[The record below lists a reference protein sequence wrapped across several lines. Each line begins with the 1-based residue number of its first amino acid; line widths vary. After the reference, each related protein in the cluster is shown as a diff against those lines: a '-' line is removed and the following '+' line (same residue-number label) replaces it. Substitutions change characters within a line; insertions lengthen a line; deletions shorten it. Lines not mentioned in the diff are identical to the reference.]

1 MFQVRILVGPPTH
14 RRRNR
19 GPVPAGP
26 FLCVNTDLERLIVLQ
41 RLDSA
46 AQEAQQRLAG
56 QPERGRALETRL
68 ESVRQ
73 TVLDAKLRFTE
84 NQNARRA
91 IEKDVATSQG
101 RLSKFRDQLMAV
113 KTNREYQAVQKE
125 IEVAQTEVRE
135 MEEKILERMIDGD
148 DLTAVVKRAETELAA
163 QQKASEAERHA
174 MDAELAELK
183 ASLERLGNERA
194 ELVHAIAPP
203 VLTMFELVARRRN
216 GIAVGEARDGICT
229 ICHVRLRPQ
238 VFNTVLRND
247 QIIQCDTCNRILY
260 SRPKPVPVTPDGVS
274 QSAQ

>member
-1 MFQVRILVGPPTH
+1 M
-14 RRRNR
+14 N
-19 GPVPAGP
+19 A
-26 FLCVNTDLERLIVLQ
+26 DLERLIVLQ

-46 AQEAQQRLAG
+46 AHDAQQRLAG
-56 QPERGRALETRL
+56 QPERERALEARL

-73 TVLDAKLRFTE
+73 ALADAKVRFSD
-84 NQNARRA
+84 NQSVRRL

-125 IEVAQTEVRE
+125 IEVAQNEVKE
-135 MEEKILERMIDGD
+135 MEEKILERMLEGD
-148 DLTAVVKRAETELAA
+148 DLAAAVKRAETELTV
-163 QQKASEAERHA
+163 QQKAGEAEQRA

-183 ASLERLGNERA
+183 TSLDRIGSERA
-194 ELVHAIAPP
+194 ELARAIAPA

-216 GIAVGEARDGICT
+216 GVAVSEARNVICT

-238 VFNTVLRND
+238 VFNTVLRNE
-247 QIIQCDTCNRILY
+247 QIIQCDSCNRILY
-260 SRPKPVPVTPDGVS
+260 FSPATATTPNSIS

>member
-1 MFQVRILVGPPTH
+1 M
-14 RRRNR
+14 N
-19 GPVPAGP
+19 A
-26 FLCVNTDLERLIVLQ
+26 DLERLIVLQ

-46 AQEAQQRLAG
+46 AHDAQQRLAG
-56 QPERGRALETRL
+56 QPERVGALAARL

-73 TVLDAKLRFTE
+73 AVADAKLRFAE
-84 NQNARRA
+84 NQSARRL

-125 IEVAQTEVRE
+125 IEVAQTEVKE
-135 MEEKILERMIDGD
+135 MEEKILERMLEGD
-148 DLTAVVKRAETELAA
+148 DLAAAVKRAETELAA
-163 QQKASEAERHA
+163 QQKASEAGRRA

-183 ASLERLGNERA
+183 TSLERIGSERA
-194 ELVHAIAPP
+194 ELAHAIAPT

-216 GIAVGEARDGICT
+216 GVAVSEARNGICT

-247 QIIQCDTCNRILY
+247 QIIQCDSCNRILY
-260 SRPKPVPVTPDGVS
+260 FSPTPPAATPNSIS